1 MATDTS
7 GSDLTHIFASVQ
19 SLLLAV
25 GSLEAFLT
33 DVAKLAAGVTSQTSC
48 GITMQREGEP
58 TTVAS
63 SDDRALG
70 LDETQYAVGHGP
82 CLHTLHT
89 GETTALDDVQ
99 TDTRWPE
106 YMAAA
111 RQRGLRSSLSLPL
124 RLNGGNFGV
133 MNLYSFDAQNS
144 FTDSRRRRLETF
156 AAQASG
162 ALQLAAQQ
170 VRDSQV
176 RSHLEQALD
185 SARSST
191 RPSASSWANNAAPR
205 PRPSPCCDNS
215 PRAAT
220 NACATSPPT
229 SSSAPPANHP
239 SRANPSKPEGRR
251 AAPVPRIP
259 VTLGSTR
266 TRTRCET
273 ATLQWKSQFGL
284 PVWASGRDAFHA
296 LKAGCSRPPLP
307 TRRGLRP
314 SYAGRSMREGPA
326 QDEPPTSPRRLHD

>member
-1 MATDTS
+1 MTTDTS

-162 ALQLAAQQ
+162 AVQLAAQQ

-185 SARSST
+185 SRAVIDQALGIIMGQQRCTSTQAFALLRQQSQSSHQ
-191 RPSASSWANNAAPR
+191 RLRDVAA
-205 PRPSPCCDNS
+205 DLILG
-215 PRAAT
+215 AT
-220 NACATSPPT
+220 
-229 SSSAPPANHP
+229 
-239 SRANPSKPEGRR
+239 G
-251 AAPVPRIP
+251 
-259 VTLGSTR
+259 
-266 TRTRCET
+266 
-273 ATLQWKSQFGL
+273 
-284 PVWASGRDAFHA
+284 
-296 LKAGCSRPPLP
+296 
-307 TRRGLRP
+307 
-314 SYAGRSMREGPA
+314 
-326 QDEPPTSPRRLHD
+326 EPPQQGKPFQT